1 MFACSQSDIAGPDL
15 GSISVEGYHV
25 HWHGNKNVR
34 LGSLKRWLHR
44 TDLSDLPAV
53 SGYRESVTIP

>member
-34 LGSLKRWLHR
+34 LGSLKRWLPVNR
-44 TDLSDLPAV
+44 TDLSNLPAV
-53 SGYRESVTIP
+53 YRESVTIP